1 MSIEEEEEDDE
12 FAELTTFIEKCSDVT
27 LILNKISPLV
37 EGIKSKKTR
46 LVIDVMIQSIMKVA
60 NDFRSLLK
68 YMNLMKELNLD
79 TADMPTFESVDN
91 DSLYA

>member
-1 MSIEEEEEDDE
+1 MSEEEEDDE
-12 FAELTTFIEKCSDVT
+12 LSEVTSFIEKCSDVT

-46 LVIDVMIQSIMKVA
+46 LVIDVMIQSIMKIA

-68 YMNLMKELNLD
+68 YMNIMKELNLD
-79 TADMPTFESVDN
+79 TADMPTFESLDN

>member
-1 MSIEEEEEDDE
+1 MSEEEEDT
-12 FAELTTFIEKCSDVT
+12 ELEQITAFIESCSDVT

-46 LVIDVMIQSIMKVA
+46 LVIEVLMQSIMKVS
-60 NDFRSLLK
+60 NDFRSLIK

-79 TADMPTFESVDN
+79 TIDMPTFESVDN
-91 DSLYA
+91 DNLYA